1 MEINQARSQF
11 PYLKT
16 GKIYFNH
23 AAVSPIPKCSVDIL
37 KEYFKVRSEGEIEN
51 YFSFQ
56 KTILETKELIGKMIN
71 ADKYRIAFIDNTSN
85 GLNILAQGLNWNPGD
100 RILLYDVEFPS
111 NVYPFMNLKKYR
123 VELDFI
129 SPVNGRIELSQIEEN
144 IRPETKLLTI
154 SHVQFLSGFRAD
166 LKSIGEFCR
175 SKGIIFCVDGIQAV
189 GAVPVDVKEMK
200 IDFMSCGVFKWLM
213 SVEGTA
219 FIFLTE
225 EIQEQIN
232 QKYVGWTSVKN
243 AWDILNYE
251 LILEDT
257 ARRFETGAMNFPGIA
272 SLNSALKMFNLFGL
286 NEIHNK
292 IILNSEYLIN
302 KFGKIGIDPSYKS
315 RSSEEL
321 SGIVSFKIDN
331 VDKIN
336 EKLLENDIQCAVREG
351 YLRIAPHFYNDF
363 SEFDKL
369 IEVIKNSI

>member
-1 MEINQARSQF
+1 MDISIARSQF

-23 AAVSPIPKCSVDIL
+23 AAVSPIPKCSVDVL
-37 KEYFKVRSEGEIEN
+37 REYFKVRSEGEIEN

-56 KTILETKELIGKMIN
+56 KVIIETKELIGKMIN
-71 ADKYRIAFIDNTSN
+71 ADKSRIAFVDNTSN
-85 GLNILAQGLNWNPGD
+85 GLNLLAQGLDWKAGD

-111 NVYPFMNLKKYR
+111 NVYPFMNLKKYG

-129 SPVNGRIELSQIEEN
+129 SPINGHIELNEIEKN
-144 IRPETKLLTI
+144 IHPKTKLLTL

-166 LKSIGEFCR
+166 LKSIGELCR

-189 GAVPVDVKEMK
+189 GAAPVDAEEMK
-200 IDFMSCGVFKWLM
+200 IDFLSCGVFKWLM

-225 EIQEQIN
+225 EIQNRIN

-257 ARRFETGAMNFPGIA
+257 ARRFETGAMNLPGIA
-272 SLNSALKMFNLFGL
+272 SLNSTLKMFNSFGL
-286 NEIHNK
+286 EEIHNK

-302 KFGKIGIDPSYKS
+302 EFSQIGIDPLFFPK
-315 RSSEEL
+315 SSEDL

-331 VDKIN
+331 VEKIN
-336 EKLLENDIQCAVREG
+336 EKLLQIDIQCAVREG

-363 SEFDKL
+363 YEFDKL
-369 IEVIKNSI
+369 IEVVKNSS